1 MANKETPKKG
11 SVYIETTKGVFP
23 FDTLRKAEIKPTK
36 GTSQQ
41 LASVQKWM
49 TLNNL
54 IAPPYPPMTLLNLY
68 ESNSIFW
75 RCVNQLAIDVA
86 GLGWSMKVRPDKKDN
101 KEELK
106 RINDFLIRPN
116 PEDSFRAIL
125 KQLLIDWGSVGYFG
139 MEVARNNKGDI
150 VDIYHVPAHTL
161 KVHKSKKK
169 YAQIRNNQKAWFK
182 RFGEQK
188 NISSKTGEEI
198 KGRGKN
204 KANELIFYKNYYPK
218 SDFYGVPNII
228 SAVGDVIGLIG
239 LRDYNLAFFENF
251 GVPAALIVLEGEW
264 EEGSQ
269 KTVSDFL
276 NKELRGTENAHR
288 TLVVE
293 QPESCKFHYT
303 KLSVDVK
310 EGSFKLYEKARQE
323 DILVAYSM
331 PPERIGIRV
340 VGKLGGNVAEEA
352 TKVYV
357 LSVVE
362 PLQLDMEDIINT
374 KLLQSEIYQF
384 KFNDIDT
391 RDLDLLVKRLGY
403 QIERGMSSPNEAR
416 NELGRKPY
424 PEGDKYYMLSSL
436 IPIGEPNPEDALS
449 KQEQEF
455 LDENVSSPDFDE
467 G

>member
-1 MANKETPKKG
+1 MAMAKKEKPKKG

-23 FDTLRKAEIKPTK
+23 FEMLRKAEVKNK
-36 GTSQQ
+36 STSQQ

-54 IAPPYPPMTLLNLY
+54 IAPPYPPMALLTLY

-86 GLGWSMKVRPDKKDN
+86 GLGWSLKVRQDKKDN
-101 KEELK
+101 EGELK

-125 KQLLIDWGSVGYFG
+125 KRLLIDWGSIGWFG
-139 MEVARNNKGDI
+139 LEVAKNNKGDI
-150 VDIYHVPAHTL
+150 VDIYHVPGHTL
-161 KVHKSKKK
+161 KVHKSKEK
-169 YAQIRNNQKAWFK
+169 YAQVRNNKRTWFK
-182 RFGEQK
+182 RYGEEK
-188 NISSKTGEEI
+188 NISAKTGEEM
-198 KGRGKN
+198 KGRGRG

-218 SDFYGVPNII
+218 SDYYGVPNII

-251 GVPAALIVLEGEW
+251 GVPAALIVLEGDW

-276 NKELRGTENAHR
+276 NKELKGTENAHR

-293 QPESCKFHYT
+293 QPENCKFSYT
-303 KLSVDVK
+303 KLGVDVK

-362 PLQLDMEDIINT
+362 PLQLDMEDLINN
-374 KLLQSEIYQF
+374 KLLQSEIYEF

-403 QIERGMSSPNEAR
+403 MIERGMKTPNDAI
-416 NELGRKPY
+416 NELGGKPY
-424 PEGDKYYMLSSL
+424 VNGDKYYMMSSL
-436 IPIGEPNPEDALS
+436 VPAGEPNPEDAFA
-449 KQEQEF
+449 KEQEEI
-455 LDENVSSPDFDE
+455 LDGISDT
-467 G
+467 